1 MQMPFNFVS
10 GLLSD
15 FWSDLQEPGV
25 LWQMGAIAGCLL
37 LGWSL
42 ARLIRTAFVRRSQD
56 EGILRIGLESFS
68 RVLAPTIS
76 LCLVLVARP
85 ILAQTHHINLLR
97 VAIPLLASFVLVRL
111 SFYVLRRAF
120 SHGRQVSA
128 SVVAIEK
135 MVAACVWIGFAL
147 YITGLWPDLID
158 LLEKTVLPLGRYKVS
173 LLTILQAVVSVMGT
187 LMVALWAGA
196 ALEQRLMRLDSVHS
210 SIRAVM
216 ARMARAVLILIAVL
230 VSLSLVG
237 IDLTVLSVFGGAL
250 GVGIGLGLQKIVGSY
265 LSGFVILLERS
276 MAIGDMVTV
285 DKYYGQVT
293 RINTRYTVLRGLD
306 GVESV
311 IPNELF
317 VSGPMQNF
325 SLSDRL
331 LRLSTKVTVAY
342 DTDIEELL
350 PQLEAAAA
358 TIPRV
363 SKESPPSAVLRFF
376 GADGL
381 EVELGFMIV
390 DPENGTF
397 GVISEVNLAIWRVLK
412 SNNIQ
417 IPYNQR
423 EIRILN
429 AQMPMP
435 TVGVPPVTTEVDKPS
450 LGSTE

>member
-1 MQMPFNFVS
+1 M
-10 GLLSD
+10 
-15 FWSDLQEPGV
+15 
-25 LWQMGAIAGCLL
+25 LWQMGTIAGCLL
-37 LGWSL
+37 VGWLL
-42 ARLIRTAFVRRSQD
+42 ARLIRTAFARRSQD
-56 EGILRIGLESFS
+56 EGILRIGLDSFS

-85 ILAQTHHINLLR
+85 ILAQTHNINVLR

-120 SHGRQVSA
+120 SRGRQVSA
-128 SVVAIEK
+128 SVVSIEK
-135 MVAACVWIGFAL
+135 LVAACVWIGFAL

-158 LLEKTVLPLGRYKVS
+158 VLEKTVLPLGRYKVS
-173 LLTILQAVVSVMGT
+173 LLTILQAVASVMGT

-331 LRLSTKVTVAY
+331 LRLSTKLTVAY
-342 DTDIEELL
+342 DTDVEQLL
-350 PQLEAAAA
+350 PLLEAAAA
-358 TIPRV
+358 TITRV

-376 GADGL
+376 GSDGL
-381 EVELGFMIV
+381 EIEIGFMIV

-397 GVISEVNLAIWRVLK
+397 AVVSEVNLAVWRLLK
-412 SNNIQ
+412 SNNIR

-429 AQMPMP
+429 EVMP
-435 TVGVPPVTTEVDKPS
+435 TVGVPPVTKDIPQPS
-450 LGSTE
+450 LGGNE

>member
-1 MQMPFNFVS
+1 MPLNFVS
-10 GLLSD
+10 GLLLD
-15 FWSDLQEPGV
+15 LWSDLREPGV
-25 LWQMGAIAGCLL
+25 LWQIATIAACLA
-37 LGWSL
+37 LGWLL
-42 ARLIRTAFVRRSQD
+42 ARLVRSVFARTTHN
-56 EGILRIGLESFS
+56 EGILLIGLESFS

-76 LCLVLVARP
+76 LGLVLVARP
-85 ILAQTHHINLLR
+85 VLAQTHHINLLR

-120 SHGRQVSA
+120 ARGGQASA
-128 SVVAIEK
+128 SIVAIEK
-135 MVAACVWIGFAL
+135 LVAACVWIGFAL

-173 LLTILQAVVSVMGT
+173 LLTILQAVASVMGT

-196 ALEQRLMRLDSVHS
+196 SLEQRLMRLDSVHS

-230 VSLSLVG
+230 LSLSLVG

-250 GVGIGLGLQKIVGSY
+250 GVGLGLGLQKIVGSY
-265 LSGFVILLERS
+265 VSGFVILLERS

-293 RINTRYTVLRGLD
+293 RINTRYTILRGLD

-331 LRLSTKVTVAY
+331 LRLSTKVTVSY
-342 DTDIEELL
+342 DTDIEKLL
-350 PQLEAAAA
+350 PLLEAAAA
-358 TIPRV
+358 TVTRV
-363 SKESPPSAVLRFF
+363 SKDSPPAAVLRFF
-376 GADGL
+376 AADGL
-381 EVELGFMIV
+381 EIEVGFMIV

-397 GVISEVNLAIWRVLK
+397 GVTSDVNLAIWRILQ
-412 SNNIQ
+412 SNNVR
-417 IPYNQR
+417 IPYNQQ

-429 AQMPMP
+429 DQLPLVSVPPISKDATPP
-435 TVGVPPVTTEVDKPS
+435 SVGVT
-450 LGSTE
+450 G